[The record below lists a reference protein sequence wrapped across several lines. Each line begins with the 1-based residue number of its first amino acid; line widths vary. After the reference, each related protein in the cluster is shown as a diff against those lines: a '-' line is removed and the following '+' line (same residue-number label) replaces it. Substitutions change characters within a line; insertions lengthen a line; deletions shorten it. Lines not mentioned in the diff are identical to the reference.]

1 MISPLVSTVLHDRT
15 GTLVGSKQFS
25 LSVGGEP
32 VFKKSY
38 NSATQNIV
46 DLALN
51 IISIQNHNFQTG
63 QTVILDTQ
71 GGSKIGIATTS
82 HTTGTKDII
91 MAADH
96 LVLVVVQCLRMD
108 ITFRFVSVTGTAV
121 MTQNPPGDQFRIY
134 GFGNPDGGLPGIST
148 RGTCIPSQV

>member
-1 MISPLVSTVLHDRT
+1 ML
-15 GTLVGSKQFS
+15 Q
-25 LSVGGEP
+25 
-32 VFKKSY
+32 
-38 NSATQNIV
+38 ATANV

-91 MAADH
+91 MAARSSGIGGSAMFENGYN
-96 LVLVVVQCLRMD
+96 VQ
-108 ITFRFVSVTGTAV
+108 IPGPVTGTAV
-121 MTQNPPGDQFRIY
+121 TANPPGMINLESMDLEILMVDY
-134 GFGNPDGGLPGIST
+134 LASPPEV
-148 RGTCIPSQV
+148 QVLDSKSSLTLIKLLDSVYLQQLL